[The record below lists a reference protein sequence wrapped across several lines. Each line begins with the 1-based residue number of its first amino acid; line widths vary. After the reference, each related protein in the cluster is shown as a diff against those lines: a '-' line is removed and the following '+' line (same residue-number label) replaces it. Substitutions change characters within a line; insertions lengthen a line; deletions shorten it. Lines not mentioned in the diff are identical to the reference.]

1 MEKLREKGRNS
12 KRGFMWSLTPD
23 DLTTTC
29 TECADWRDVA
39 ISLAHNQVL
48 LGFISNQRPH
58 VKKGNHWLWGKAL
71 GTITWW
77 ACALRFGVYF
87 FGQNSFVSSYNRILC
102 LYNKIYLADF
112 LKTNLTKFAVISLKT
127 RQNRAG
133 FLNPRSFKIVV
144 TKEKERR

>member
-1 MEKLREKGRNS
+1 MKKLREKGQNS

-58 VKKGNHWLWGKAL
+58 VKKRNHWLWGRSPGELAHC
-71 GTITWW
+71 GSGI
-77 ACALRFGVYF
+77 YF
-87 FGQNSFVSSYNRILC
+87 FGQNSFVLSYNRILC
-102 LYNKIYLADF
+102 LYIKIYLADF
-112 LKTNLTKFAVISLKT
+112 MKANLTKFAVISLKT
-127 RQNRAG
+127 RQNREG